1 MSLMSGDQEAL
12 EARLEQL
19 EQEERDVSALRKKV
33 HDRLSSFP
41 NEQVMQQERELSAR
55 RRELHQEIDE
65 LRIKIRMGRG

>member
-1 MSLMSGDQEAL
+1 MSGDQEEL
-12 EARLEQL
+12 EAQLEKL
-19 EQEERDVSALRKKV
+19 EQEERDVSALRKKI

-41 NEQVMQQERELSAR
+41 NEQVMQQERELSKR